1 MTEQK
6 IKLII
11 ADDSNILIECFRQW
25 IKNIPSINLIG
36 VVHKT
41 DEVLSF
47 LNIEKDAIVLSSY
60 QWILKQGKSNISR
73 IINNNGGTSVA
84 LSLNSNNY
92 NSIHSLISIGIKGF
106 YGDMTTREELL
117 KGLCDI
123 KNYNYYM
130 ASEILTEFVEIR
142 KMENGDNNPDKS
154 NLTKREREILE
165 MVLAGKNSRDIAK
178 RLNISKRTVDGH
190 RANINNK
197 FGVRNTAQ
205 LYKKAAV
212 YLTVL

>member
-1 MTEQK
+1 MTEQP
-6 IKLII
+6 IGLII

-25 IKNIPSINLIG
+25 IENIPSINLIG

-60 QWILKQGKSNISR
+60 QWVLKQGKPNVSS

-84 LSLNSNNY
+84 LCLNSNNY
-92 NSIHSLISIGIKGF
+92 DSIHSLISIGIKGF
-106 YGDMTTREELL
+106 YGDMTNREELL
-117 KGLCDI
+117 KGLSDI

-130 ASEILTEFVEIR
+130 APEILTEFIEI
-142 KMENGDNNPDKS
+142 KKLENGNNNPDKS
-154 NLTKREREILE
+154 NLTKREKEILE
-165 MVLAGKNSRDIAK
+165 MVLAGKNSKDIAM

>member
-1 MTEQK
+1 MTEQQ
-6 IKLII
+6 IELII

-25 IKNIPSINLIG
+25 IEDIPMINLVG
-36 VVHKT
+36 VVHKP

-47 LNIEKDAIVLSSY
+47 LGIEKDAIVLSSY
-60 QWILKQGKSNISR
+60 QWVLKQGKSNIRR
-73 IINNNGGTSVA
+73 IISHNGGTSVA
-84 LSLNSNNY
+84 LCLNSNNY
-92 NSIHSLISIGIKGF
+92 DSIHSLIDIEVKGF
-106 YGDMTTREELL
+106 FGDMTTREELL

-130 ASEILTEFVEIR
+130 APEILTEFIEIR
-142 KMENGDNNPDKS
+142 KMENGNHNTEKS
-154 NLTKREREILE
+154 NLTRREKEILE

-197 FGVRNTAQ
+197 FGVNNTAQ

>member
-1 MTEQK
+1 MTEQQ
-6 IKLII
+6 IELII

-25 IKNIPSINLIG
+25 IENIPSINLIG

-60 QWILKQGKSNISR
+60 QWVLKQGKSNISR
-73 IINNNGGTSVA
+73 IIHNNGGTSVT
-84 LSLNSNNY
+84 LCLNSNNY
-92 NSIHSLISIGIKGF
+92 DSIHSLIGIGVKGF

-117 KGLCDI
+117 RGLSDI

-130 ASEILTEFVEIR
+130 APEILTEFI
-142 KMENGDNNPDKS
+142 KIGKLENGNNNPDKS

-165 MVLAGKNSRDIAK
+165 MVLAGKNSRDIAT

-205 LYKKAAV
+205 LYTKAAV

>member
-1 MTEQK
+1 MTEQR
-6 IKLII
+6 IELII

-25 IKNIPSINLIG
+25 IEDIPSIDLIG

-47 LNIEKDAIVLSSY
+47 LGIEKDAIILSSY
-60 QWILKQGKSNISR
+60 QWVLKQGKSNIRR
-73 IINNNGGTSVA
+73 IISYNGGTSVA
-84 LSLNSNNY
+84 LCLNSNNY
-92 NSIHSLISIGIKGF
+92 DSIHSLIDIEVKGF
-106 YGDMTTREELL
+106 FGDMTTREELL

-130 ASEILTEFVEIR
+130 APEILTEFIEIG
-142 KMENGDNNPDKS
+142 KMENGNHNPEKS

-197 FGVRNTAQ
+197 FGVNNTAQ

>member
-1 MTEQK
+1 MTEQQ
-6 IKLII
+6 IELII

-25 IKNIPSINLIG
+25 IENIPSINLIG

-60 QWILKQGKSNISR
+60 QWVLKQGKSNISR
-73 IINNNGGTSVA
+73 IINNNGGTSVS
-84 LSLNSNNY
+84 LCLNSNNY
-92 NSIHSLISIGIKGF
+92 DSIHSLIGVGVKGF

-117 KGLCDI
+117 RGLCDI

-130 ASEILTEFVEIR
+130 APEILTEFI
-142 KMENGDNNPDKS
+142 KIGKLENGNNNPDKS

-165 MVLAGKNSRDIAK
+165 MVLAGKNSRDIAT